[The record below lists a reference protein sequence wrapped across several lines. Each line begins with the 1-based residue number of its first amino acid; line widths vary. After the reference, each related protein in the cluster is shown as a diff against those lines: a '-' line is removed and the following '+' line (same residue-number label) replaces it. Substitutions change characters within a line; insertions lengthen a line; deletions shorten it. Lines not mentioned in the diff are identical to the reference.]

1 VPIEASPSDQ
11 LGAAREALERH
22 AWGEAYECFIRADAE
37 GALGGADLEA
47 LADAAWFTAHVDVGI
62 EARERAFAAYSAEG
76 DRVRAAGLAIR
87 LAREYVYRGDASIGS
102 AWMRR
107 GERLLEGQKES
118 APHGYLAIRRSEDAK
133 AAGDVSTAVV
143 EAEEAVRIGGQ
154 VRDADLL
161 ATALTLLGSIRIAS
175 GDTADGFALMEEATI
190 AAVNGELSPF
200 VTGVTYCT
208 MIAACRDLTD
218 YRRASEWTEATE
230 RWCERQSVSGFPGVC
245 RVHRAEVVALSGAW
259 ERAEAELRRATDEL
273 VGYHAAPPISDGFY
287 AIGEIRLRMGDLDGA
302 EEALRQAHAFGRSP
316 EPAMA
321 LIRLARGRPRAALGS
336 ITAATELL
344 TWDRLG
350 RTKLLPAE
358 VEIAVA
364 AGDLSL
370 ARRAAE
376 ELRDLVETYDSTA
389 LQAQQHEALGR
400 VLVAEGQHA
409 EAAAEIRAA
418 IGRWREVA
426 APYEVA
432 RTRALLAL
440 ALRPTDDQGADL
452 ELGAA
457 LDEFRRLGATLDAD
471 AAERAL
477 QVAADRR
484 AGPVQVRRTFMFT
497 DIVGSTNLAQALGDE
512 SWERLLRWHDDTLR
526 ALFLRSGGE
535 VVNSTGDGFFVAFD
549 SASVAIA
556 CAVAVQRALVEHRR
570 TSGFAPSVRIGLHA
584 AEANRRGDDYSGMG
598 VHVAARV
605 AAVAG
610 DGDIVATA
618 GTVAEADGV
627 STTEARDVDLKGISD
642 PVSVVSVIWDER

>member
-1 VPIEASPSDQ
+1 MPIGSGPSD
-11 LGAAREALERH
+11 LLSAAREALERH
-22 AWGEAYECFIRADAE
+22 AWGDAYECFVRADGE
-37 GALGGADLEA
+37 SALGGADLEA
-47 LADAAWFTAHVDVGI
+47 LAEAAWFTAHVDVGI
-62 EARERAFAAYSAEG
+62 QARERAFAAYSAEG
-76 DRVRAAGLAIR
+76 DRIRAAGLALR

-107 GERLLEGQKES
+107 GERLLEGQEES
-118 APHGYLAIRRSEDAK
+118 AAHGYLAMRRSEEAR
-133 AAGDVSTAVV
+133 AGGDVSTAVV
-143 EAEEAVRIGGQ
+143 QAQEAVRIGGA
-154 VRDADLL
+154 VGDADLL

-218 YRRASEWTEATE
+218 YRRASEWTQATE

-321 LIRLARGRPRAALGS
+321 LIRLARGRAAAALGS

-364 AGDLSL
+364 AGDLPL
-370 ARRAAE
+370 ARRAAD
-376 ELRDLVETYDSTA
+376 ELGDLVETYDSTA
-389 LQAQQHEALGR
+389 LRAQQHEALGR
-400 VLVAEGQHA
+400 VLVAEGRHA
-409 EAAAEIRAA
+409 EAAAEIRTA

-432 RTRALLAL
+432 RARALLAL

-457 LDEFRRLGATLDAD
+457 LDEFRRLGAMLDAT
-471 AAERAL
+471 AAEREL
-477 QVAADRR
+477 RVAADRR

-497 DIVGSTNLAQALGDE
+497 DIVGSTNLAEALGDE

-526 ALFLRSGGE
+526 ALFMRSGGE
-535 VVNSTGDGFFVAFD
+535 VVNSTGDGFFVAFG
-549 SASVAIA
+549 SASVGIE
-556 CAVAVQRALVEHRR
+556 CAVAIQRALVEHRR

-584 AEANRRGDDYSGMG
+584 ADANRRGDDYSGMG

-605 AAVAG
+605 AALAG
-610 DGDIVATA
+610 DGEIVATA
-618 GTVAEADGV
+618 DTVADANV
-627 STTEARDVDLKGISD
+627 TTTQPSDVTLKGISE
-642 PVSVVSVIWDER
+642 PVGVVSVIWA